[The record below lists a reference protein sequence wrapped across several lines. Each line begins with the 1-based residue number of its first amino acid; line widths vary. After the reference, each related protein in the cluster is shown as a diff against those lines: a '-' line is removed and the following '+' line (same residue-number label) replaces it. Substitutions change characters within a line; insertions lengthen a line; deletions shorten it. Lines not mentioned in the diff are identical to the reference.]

1 MACCLCKANIAA
13 ASHKL
18 TQHLADVTLVSQFE
32 PSSIQCVHL
41 KQKRV
46 SSHLPAW
53 PFLSRP
59 PFCLRWRW
67 HRASAPR
74 AESLACNGVVE
85 QSVPQRRGC
94 TRVRAWNELWSC
106 WCNLWLQTG
115 RPPQLKVKEHQQ
127 GAGGRYETEG
137 RQAAFNWSEKIR
149 VSYSQWSQNLI
160 PIGNP
165 GWSEKSGGRLPVGLT
180 PVLVVMCGIEKQWPA
195 ADMFTTFNRAR
206 SVH

>member
-1 MACCLCKANIAA
+1 MWLW
-13 ASHKL
+13 SRSL
-18 TQHLADVTLVSQFE
+18 LLQFE

-180 PVLVVMCGIEKQWPA
+180 PVLVVMCGIEKQWQPTCLHHLIEL
-195 ADMFTTFNRAR
+195 DQFISQENCNYILFLP
-206 SVH
+206 S